1 MERIKKHIED
11 AMSNLR
17 AALEGVEAGIEDDT
31 QGEYVNVACLDDA
44 IQATHRAK
52 LLIMLYG
59 KYEVDGGA
67 IIVSTPQDVA
77 LGGGL

>member
-17 AALEGVEAGIEDDT
+17 AALEGVEAGIED
-31 QGEYVNVACLDDA
+31 ECLYAACLDDA
-44 IQATHRAK
+44 IRAAHRAK